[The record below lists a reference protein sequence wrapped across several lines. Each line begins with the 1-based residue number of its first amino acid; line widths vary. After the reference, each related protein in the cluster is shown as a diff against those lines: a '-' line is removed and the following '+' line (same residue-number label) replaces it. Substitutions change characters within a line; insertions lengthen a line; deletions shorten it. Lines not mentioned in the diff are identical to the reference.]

1 MMRRSLRN
9 TRQSGSRN
17 SDETPTTEESTTVD
31 DGITTS
37 ARPRK
42 TKTKIPKR
50 STEADGD
57 FSESDAAPAH
67 KKRKVAASA
76 SSARNSNRKGDAQ
89 LYQRLFGNGSALP
102 PETAAPCNPPS
113 RAHNADYHRPLLLDS
128 RQHRASLL
136 RWFDSVSTAR
146 SMPWRKAWID
156 PRAAPEL
163 SSAAELR
170 QRLERRAYE
179 VWISEI
185 MLQQTRV
192 AVVIDYWNRWMAQ
205 WPTIQDL
212 AAADPDDV
220 LAAWRGLGYYSRATR
235 IHQAAKIVCGD
246 SQMGGLLPHDVDELV
261 AKVPGVGRYTAG
273 AISAIVFGRAA
284 PMVDGNVL
292 RVLSRQLGVFGDV
305 KADKSVIDLL
315 WAAADGLVKAV
326 AGDLEDD
333 EEEAIGNPEEQANDR
348 PGRWGQALME
358 LGSTICV
365 PKPNCAACPISSS
378 CRAYSEGL
386 QIAVEKGLAP
396 REKKITRRANPPRL
410 DDIEDSCGFCKPF
423 EEFSQDEEGGEDVKS
438 PATTTT
444 TTTKGGTKDN
454 KPRPKNQTT
463 LLQAFAFAPPSPSPS
478 TRAKKPNSS
487 SNSLPDNTLSPAA
500 MDVITA
506 HARKFPVKVAKKAVR
521 EEETLVCAIRRAGD
535 GKYLI
540 HRRPAKGLLAGL
552 WEFPS
557 YVLPPGHENTAKA
570 RRDDAERYA
579 AGLAAVVV
587 DAKKPGGGGGG
598 GGGSRKSAAKLSRRG
613 LGLRHVGELGSVPWL
628 FSHLR
633 LTMHVHLFELEDGGH
648 HPDSNSTSD
657 GAPGG
662 MPSRWSD
669 AVDDESM
676 GTGMRKCWDLVKEA
690 NGH

>member
-1 MMRRSLRN
+1 MRRSLRN
-9 TRQSGSRN
+9 TRKLSPHK
-17 SDETPTTEESTTVD
+17 SDETPPAEESTAVD
-31 DGITTS
+31 DGVKTS
-37 ARPRK
+37 ARPRRTK
-42 TKTKIPKR
+42 TKTKTQKR
-50 STEADGD
+50 CTEAAQL
-57 FSESDAAPAH
+57 SDALDSGDEDFTEQDVAPAR
-67 KKRKVAASA
+67 KKRRVAASTP
-76 SSARNSNRKGDAQ
+76 RNSNRKGDAQ
-89 LYQRLFGNGSALP
+89 LYQRLFSNVSAVP
-102 PETAAPCNPPS
+102 PETAPCGPPS

-128 RQHRASLL
+128 RQQRASLL
-136 RWFDSVSTAR
+136 SWFDSVSTAR

-163 SSAAELR
+163 SAAELR

-212 AAADPDDV
+212 AAAEPDDV

-235 IHQAAKIVCGD
+235 IHQAARIVCED
-246 SQMGGLLPHDVDELV
+246 SQMSGLLPHNVDELV

-305 KADKSVIDLL
+305 KADKPVIDLL

-326 AGDLEDD
+326 AGDLEDG
-333 EEEAIGNPEEQANDR
+333 EETMNDSEEQANDR

-358 LGSTICV
+358 LGSTICI

-378 CRAYSEGL
+378 CRAYSQGL
-386 QIAVEKGLAP
+386 QIAVKKGLAP
-396 REKKITRRANPPRL
+396 KGETTSRTKTPQPG
-410 DDIEDSCGFCKPF
+410 DIEDSCGFCKPF
-423 EEFSQDEEGGEDVKS
+423 EEFSQDEEGGEDAKS
-438 PATTTT
+438 PAGTA
-444 TTTKGGTKDN
+444 TKGTKD
-454 KPRPKNQTT
+454 KPRPRNQTT
-463 LLQAFAFAPPSPSPS
+463 LQAFAFAPS

-487 SNSLPDNTLSPAA
+487 SSSSSSDILSPAA

-506 HARKFPVKVAKKAVR
+506 HARKFPVKVVKKTVR
-521 EEETLVCAIRRAGD
+521 EEQTLVCAIRRSGD

-540 HRRPAKGLLAGL
+540 RRRPAKGLLAGL

-557 YVLPPGHENTAKA
+557 YILPPDYENTAKA
-570 RRDDAERYA
+570 RKSDAERYV
-579 AGLAAVVV
+579 AGLAGV
-587 DAKKPGGGGGG
+587 DAKPGGGG
-598 GGGSRKSAAKLSRRG
+598 KPAKASRRG

-633 LTMHVHLFELEDGGH
+633 LTMHVHLFELEEDRGF
-648 HPDSNSTSD
+648 PDSASD
-657 GAPGG
+657 GGAPGT
-662 MPSRWSD
+662 PSRWSG

-690 NGH
+690 NSN